1 MILANWSGA
10 LLLHPTIVGGM
21 GGRLLLSLFGGET
34 PKKEAVG
41 KVEKMVFQGLL
52 QDLEAGEK
60 WNNSVDVALFA
71 CM

>member
-1 MILANWSGA
+1 
-10 LLLHPTIVGGM
+10 M